1 MKVLDKAIEI
11 LKQGSICNNCLGRNF
26 GDLLSGFS
34 NEERGKTFRNL
45 VAFLLDSGE
54 KIEVD
59 TSNFYG
65 FKFRNLKIQPKKPT
79 KCIICKNFFQEGIKK
94 VTDKIAK
101 KVKGLEFETFLVGSI
116 PSNELKNAEEK
127 MWEKVGIESTE
138 SIKSE
143 INREIG
149 KRLQE
154 TLKKKFELKNPD
166 LTIIV
171 DLPNDDVR
179 IESRPLYVFG
189 KYQKLIRG
197 IPQSK
202 WVCRFCQD
210 KGCRE
215 CNFKGKLY
223 PTSVQEEIEKP
234 LKKVAKGNDSSFHG
248 AGREDIDARAL
259 DFRPFVIEIKNPIN
273 RKINLK
279 TMQTEINKSK
289 KVKVS
294 DLKIATRD
302 IIRKLKFAKYDKTY
316 LAKVK
321 FENNVDLGKLKE
333 LKKLEQQ
340 QILQK
345 TPERVLQRRA
355 DKLRRR
361 TLKNLTWK
369 IKGNRQVD
377 FKITAESG
385 LYIKELISGDNGRT
399 RPSISEILDNKVK
412 NIELDVIRIHTKG
425 ERFG

>member
-1 MKVLDKAIEI
+1 
-11 LKQGSICNNCLGRNF
+11 
-26 GDLLSGFS
+26 
-34 NEERGKTFRNL
+34 
-45 VAFLLDSGE
+45 
-54 KIEVD
+54 
-59 TSNFYG
+59 
-65 FKFRNLKIQPKKPT
+65 
-79 KCIICKNFFQEGIKK
+79 
-94 VTDKIAK
+94 
-101 KVKGLEFETFLVGSI
+101 
-116 PSNELKNAEEK
+116 
-127 MWEKVGIESTE
+127 MWEKVRIESTE

-234 LKKVAKGNDSSFHG
+234 LKKVGKGNDSSFHG

-294 DLKIATRD
+294 DLK
-302 IIRKLKFAKYDKTY
+302 
-316 LAKVK
+316 
-321 FENNVDLGKLKE
+321 
-333 LKKLEQQ
+333 
-340 QILQK
+340 
-345 TPERVLQRRA
+345 
-355 DKLRRR
+355 
-361 TLKNLTWK
+361 
-369 IKGNRQVD
+369 
-377 FKITAESG
+377 
-385 LYIKELISGDNGRT
+385 
-399 RPSISEILDNKVK
+399 
-412 NIELDVIRIHTKG
+412 
-425 ERFG
+425 